1 MKTELKIIA
10 VITVIS
16 TFIIG
21 LIVSI
26 KNNTNSE
33 IETSKNGNEVL
44 LSNNILLKDTTKL
57 ETKVETKEEDVQEE
71 IVQEEVEVAPQQEV
85 ENSTNEVDENIE
97 EQEVEPVIVFDGLTK
112 EELVNK
118 LNRNLNSTLSG
129 TGEIFA
135 NYAIEYGIDPYLAVA
150 IVLHETGCSWN
161 CSELVNQCYNVG
173 GQKGAPGCWGGAYQ
187 QFSSLEEGISSFMS
201 NLYRNYYSVGLT
213 TAETINSKYAANPTW
228 YVSINNYINK
238 IKAS

>member
-10 VITVIS
+10 FITVIS

-21 LIVSI
+21 LIVST
-26 KNNTNSE
+26 KNNTNSG
-33 IETSKNGNEVL
+33 IETNKNSNEVL
-44 LSNNILLKDTTKL
+44 LSNNILLKDTTNL
-57 ETKVETKEEDVQEE
+57 NTEVEAKEETTQVAVE
-71 IVQEEVEVAPQQEV
+71 EVAPE
-85 ENSTNEVDENIE
+85 EEAEESTNQVDENIE
-97 EQEVEPVIVFDGLTK
+97 EQTVEPVIVYDGLTK
-112 EELVNK
+112 EELVDK

-161 CSELVNQCYNVG
+161 CSDLVNQCYNVG
-173 GQKGAPGCWGGAYQ
+173 GQKGAPGCGGGSYQ

>member
-57 ETKVETKEEDVQEE
+57 ETKVETKEEDE
-71 IVQEEVEVAPQQEV
+71 IGRAHV
-85 ENSTNEVDENIE
+85 
-97 EQEVEPVIVFDGLTK
+97 
-112 EELVNK
+112 
-118 LNRNLNSTLSG
+118 
-129 TGEIFA
+129 
-135 NYAIEYGIDPYLAVA
+135 
-150 IVLHETGCSWN
+150 
-161 CSELVNQCYNVG
+161 
-173 GQKGAPGCWGGAYQ
+173 
-187 QFSSLEEGISSFMS
+187 
-201 NLYRNYYSVGLT
+201 
-213 TAETINSKYAANPTW
+213 
-228 YVSINNYINK
+228 
-238 IKAS
+238 

>member
-71 IVQEEVEVAPQQEV
+71 IVQEEVEVAPQ
-85 ENSTNEVDENIE
+85 
-97 EQEVEPVIVFDGLTK
+97 QEVEPVIVFDGLTK